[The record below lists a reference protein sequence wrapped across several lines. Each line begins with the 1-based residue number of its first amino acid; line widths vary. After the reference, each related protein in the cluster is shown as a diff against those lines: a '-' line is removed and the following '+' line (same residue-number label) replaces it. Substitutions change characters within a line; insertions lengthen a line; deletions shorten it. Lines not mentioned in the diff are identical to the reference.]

1 MQAGW
6 AWRRELEQARAR
18 AALQRAFEATDG
30 DGIAVVARLAA
41 NADEESLAALA
52 ALSVGDDLEVRTI
65 ARTALD
71 VALTRRRPR
80 LRTG

>member
-6 AWRRELEQARAR
+6 AWRRELEEARAR
-18 AALQRAFEATDG
+18 AALQHAFEATDG
-30 DGIAVVARLAA
+30 DAIAVVARLAA
-41 NADEESLAALA
+41 RADEESLAALA
-52 ALSVGDDLEVRTI
+52 ALSVGDDREVRTI

-71 VALTRRRPR
+71 VALARRGPR